1 MQQSLCFGYS
11 NIIDSLKQ
19 NPNAFFVVIDK
30 DGNIRNISNT
40 LLDLLELREEDT
52 VGKYITD
59 IIHDRKLLEVL
70 KTGHIDEAD
79 ILSING
85 HDTVVTRMPIIKD
98 GQVVGAMICSLFLN
112 ISQAESLVKKYQN
125 SKPKFSRIL
134 DQVMGS
140 PNMGYI
146 VIDKE
151 MKITHVNQTYLD
163 ILGKKLEESIGK
175 PIMEVS
181 PQSKLPR
188 VVETGLADKVDVWSV
203 NGNNM
208 IVNRLPIMHDDQ
220 VIGAIGHTLVLDISV
235 PKFLVNKLQE
245 TNLEFNVIFQGLIES
260 PYAAYTIVDKEGYIT
275 VMNNTY
281 LDIIKKRRSEVIGK
295 HILDIMPHS
304 KLLETIS
311 SGRMDTADVWPIVK
325 GRDIIVNRL
334 PIRDNGEIIG
344 AIEHS
349 LILDMS
355 GTKILLK
362 KLQET
367 ERELNLYKDEVRAM
381 YYAKWTFDNLT
392 GNSHEFVTIKAM
404 AQQFSQTP
412 STLLITGESG
422 TGKELFA
429 QAIHNAS
436 NRKTGPFIR
445 INCAALPE
453 HLLES
458 ELFGY
463 EEGAFTGAKKGG
475 KPGKFEL
482 AKGGTIF
489 LDEIG
494 DMPMNMQTKLLS
506 VLQERVIER
515 VGGTTPLSINVR
527 VIAATNRNLEEM
539 VANHEFREDLYYRLN
554 VVQLRIPPLRRRME
568 DLPSLVETL
577 IVRIN
582 QKLET
587 HINEISDQA
596 MDWLKKYHWPGNVRE
611 LENLLERAINLAHM
625 RSTTC
630 IDPADFPSLRDS
642 ITPTLPSEGISA
654 PLNLTETI
662 EDLERHMITQALD
675 KAGQNKTK
683 AAQYLGIHSSAL
695 YRKLN
700 KYELG

>member
-40 LLDLLELREEDT
+40 LLDLLGLREEDT
-52 VGKYITD
+52 VGKYIID

-98 GQVVGAMICSLFLN
+98 QQVVGAMICSLFLN

-181 PQSKLPR
+181 PHSKLPR
-188 VVETGLADKVDVWSV
+188 VLETGLADKVDVWSV

-334 PIRDNGEIIG
+334 PIKDNGEIIG

-587 HINEISDQA
+587 HIDEISDQA

-642 ITPTLPSEGISA
+642 ITPTLPTEGVL
-654 PLNLTETI
+654 LNLTETI
-662 EDLERHMITQALD
+662 EDLERHMITQALE

>member
-1 MQQSLCFGYS
+1 MQQLYFDYS
-11 NIIDSLKQ
+11 DICDSMKQ
-19 NPNAFFVVIDK
+19 NPNAFFMAVD
-30 DGNIRNISNT
+30 NNRNIKSISQT
-40 LLDLLELREEDT
+40 LLDLLGLQKEEA
-52 VGKYITD
+52 VGKYFMD
-59 IIHDRKLLEVL
+59 IVPDGKLLEVL

-79 ILSING
+79 TLSING
-85 HDTVVTRMPIIKD
+85 HDTVVTRIPIKKNQ
-98 GQVVGAMICSLFLN
+98 QVAGAFIYSLFFD
-112 ISQAESLVKKYQN
+112 ISRAESLIKEYQKN
-125 SKPKFSRIL
+125 KPKFNRIL
-134 DQVMGS
+134 DQVIGS

-151 MKITHVNQTYLD
+151 MRVTHVNQTYLD
-163 ILGKKLEESIGK
+163 ILGKGLEEAIGK
-175 PIMEVS
+175 PIREVS
-181 PQSKLPR
+181 PYSKLPR
-188 VVETGLADKVDVWSV
+188 VIETGLPDKVDVWSV

-208 IVNRLPIMHDDQ
+208 IVNRLPIMQNDE

-295 HILDIMPHS
+295 HILEIMPHS
-304 KLLETIS
+304 KLLETLS
-311 SGRMDTADVWPIVK
+311 SGRMETADVWPIVE

-334 PIRDNGEIIG
+334 PIKEDGDIIG

-349 LILDMS
+349 LVLDIS
-355 GTKILLK
+355 GAKILLK

-381 YYAKWTFDNLT
+381 YNAKWTFDNLK
-392 GNSHEFVTIKAM
+392 GNSHEFVTVKAM
-404 AQQFSQTP
+404 AKQFSQTS

-436 NRKTGPFIR
+436 SRKLGPFIR

-453 HLLES
+453 NLLES

-494 DMPMNMQTKLLS
+494 DMPLTMQTKLLS
-506 VLQERVIER
+506 VLQERVVER
-515 VGGTTPLSINVR
+515 VGGTTPLPINVR
-527 VIAATNRNLEEM
+527 VIAATNRKLEEM
-539 VANHEFREDLYYRLN
+539 VASHEFREDLYYRLN

-568 DLPSLVETL
+568 DLPALVEVL
-577 IVRIN
+577 IVRISE
-582 QKLET
+582 KLE
-587 HINEISDQA
+587 INIEKISDQA
-596 MDWLKKYHWPGNVRE
+596 MELLKKYHWPGNVRE
-611 LENLLERAINLAHM
+611 LENLVERAINLAHM
-625 RSTTC
+625 RDTNC
-630 IDPADFPSLRDS
+630 IDWADFPSLMDNNTS
-642 ITPTLPSEGISA
+642 YMPGDDDFA
-654 PLNLTETI
+654 PLNLTETV
-662 EDLERHMITQALD
+662 EDLEKHMIVQALE

-700 KYELG
+700 KYGLG

>member
-1 MQQSLCFGYS
+1 MQELYFDYS
-11 NIIDSLKQ
+11 NICDSFKQ
-19 NPNAFFVVIDK
+19 NPNAFFMAVDK
-30 DGNIRNISNT
+30 NGNIKKISQT
-40 LLDLLELREEDT
+40 LLNLLGLREEDALE
-52 VGKYITD
+52 KCFMD
-59 IIHDRKLLEVL
+59 IVPDGKLLEVL
-70 KTGHIDEAD
+70 KRGHIDEAD
-79 ILSING
+79 TLSING
-85 HDTVVTRMPIIKD
+85 RDTVVTRIPIKKNQ
-98 GQVVGAMICSLFLN
+98 QVVGAFIYSLFFD
-112 ISQAESLVKKYQN
+112 ISKAEYLIKEYQKN
-125 SKPKFSRIL
+125 KPKFNRIL
-134 DQVMGS
+134 DQVIGS

-151 MKITHVNQTYLD
+151 MKVTHVNQTYLD
-163 ILGKKLEESIGK
+163 ILGRSLEETIGR

-181 PQSKLPR
+181 PYSKLPR
-188 VVETGLADKVDVWSV
+188 VIETGLPDKVDVWAV

-208 IVNRLPIMHDDQ
+208 IVNRLPIMQ
-220 VIGAIGHTLVLDISV
+220 NNEVIGAIGHTLVLDISV

-260 PYAAYTIVDKEGYIT
+260 PYAAYTIVDKDGYIT

-304 KLLETIS
+304 KLLETLK
-311 SGRMDTADVWPIVK
+311 SGRMDTADVWPIVE

-334 PIRDNGEIIG
+334 PIKENGEIIG

-349 LILDMS
+349 LVLDIS
-355 GTKILLK
+355 GAKILLK

-381 YYAKWTFDNLT
+381 YHAKWTFDDLK
-392 GNSHEFVTIKAM
+392 GNSHEFITIKAM
-404 AQQFSQTP
+404 AKQFSQTS

-436 NRKTGPFIR
+436 NRKSGPFIR

-453 HLLES
+453 NLLES

-494 DMPMNMQTKLLS
+494 DMPMTMQTKLLS
-506 VLQERVIER
+506 VLQERVVER
-515 VGGTTPLSINVR
+515 LGGTTPLPINVR
-527 VIAATNRNLEEM
+527 VIAATNRKLEEM
-539 VANHEFREDLYYRLN
+539 VDNHEFREDLYYRLN

-568 DLPSLVETL
+568 DLPVLVEEL
-577 IVRIN
+577 IARIN
-582 QKLET
+582 NKLET
-587 HINEISDQA
+587 HIDKISDPA
-596 MDWLKKYHWPGNVRE
+596 MDLLKKYHWPGNVRE
-611 LENLLERAINLAHM
+611 LENLLERAINLAHI
-625 RSTTC
+625 RDAAS
-630 IDPADFPSLRDS
+630 IDPEDFPSLLDNKTDLMPGEELS
-642 ITPTLPSEGISA
+642 T
-654 PLNLTETI
+654 PLNLTETV
-662 EDLERHMITQALD
+662 EDLEKQMIIQALE

-700 KYELG
+700 KYGLG

>member
-1 MQQSLCFGYS
+1 MQELYFDYS
-11 NIIDSLKQ
+11 NICDSLKQ
-19 NPNAFFVVIDK
+19 NPNAFFMAVDIN
-30 DGNIRNISNT
+30 GNIRKISQT
-40 LLDLLELREEDT
+40 LLDLLGLREEDAL
-52 VGKYITD
+52 GKCFMD
-59 IIHDRKLLEVL
+59 IVPDGKLLEVL
-70 KTGHIDEAD
+70 KRGHIDEAD
-79 ILSING
+79 TLSING
-85 HDTVVTRMPIIKD
+85 RDTVVTRIPIKKNQ
-98 GQVVGAMICSLFLN
+98 QVVGAFIYSLFFD
-112 ISQAESLVKKYQN
+112 ISKAEYLIKEYQKN
-125 SKPKFSRIL
+125 KPKFNRIL
-134 DQVMGS
+134 DQVIGS

-151 MKITHVNQTYLD
+151 MKVTHVNQTYLD
-163 ILGKKLEESIGK
+163 ILGRSLEETIGR

-181 PQSKLPR
+181 PYSKLPR
-188 VVETGLADKVDVWSV
+188 VIETGLPDKVDVWAV

-208 IVNRLPIMHDDQ
+208 IVNRLPIMQ
-220 VIGAIGHTLVLDISV
+220 NNEVIGAIGHTLVLDISV

-260 PYAAYTIVDKEGYIT
+260 PYAAYTIVDKDGYIT

-295 HILDIMPHS
+295 HIMDIMPHS
-304 KLLETIS
+304 KLLETLK
-311 SGRMDTADVWPIVK
+311 SGRMDTADVWPIVE

-334 PIRDNGEIIG
+334 PIKENGEIIG

-349 LILDMS
+349 LVLDIS
-355 GTKILLK
+355 GAKILLK

-381 YYAKWTFDNLT
+381 YHAKWTFDDLK
-392 GNSHEFVTIKAM
+392 GSSHEFITIKAM
-404 AQQFSQTP
+404 AKQFSQTS

-436 NRKTGPFIR
+436 NRKNGPFIR

-453 HLLES
+453 NLLES

-494 DMPMNMQTKLLS
+494 DMPMTMQTKLLS
-506 VLQERVIER
+506 VLQERVVER
-515 VGGTTPLSINVR
+515 LGGTTPLPINVR
-527 VIAATNRNLEEM
+527 VIAATNRKLEEM
-539 VANHEFREDLYYRLN
+539 VDNHEFREDLYYRLN

-568 DLPSLVETL
+568 DLPVLVEEL
-577 IVRIN
+577 MARIN
-582 QKLET
+582 NKLET
-587 HINEISDQA
+587 HIDKISDPA
-596 MDWLKKYHWPGNVRE
+596 MDLLRKYHWPGNVRE
-611 LENLLERAINLAHM
+611 LENLLERAINLAHI
-625 RSTTC
+625 RDADC
-630 IDPADFPSLRDS
+630 IDPADFPSLLDNKIDLMPGEELS
-642 ITPTLPSEGISA
+642 T
-654 PLNLTETI
+654 PLNLTETV
-662 EDLERHMITQALD
+662 EDLEKHMIIKALE

-700 KYELG
+700 KYGLG